1 VRNTKIGAL
10 IVAVMA
16 GASAASAAIDDPV
29 RVQNGLISGVAE
41 TVDGVRV
48 FRGIPF
54 AAPPVGDLRWRE
66 PQPVVAWAGVRKA
79 DSFSAICT
87 QTPPQG
93 SWFDLEFNRKAQ
105 PTGEDC
111 LYLNVWTA
119 AQSSDER
126 RPVLVWFHGGGFVG
140 GSGTDPSHSGSGLA
154 QKGAV
159 VVTLNYRLG
168 VFGFFAHPELTRE
181 SDHNASG
188 NYGLMDQIAA
198 LKWVHSNIAA
208 FGGDPQKVTIFGQSA
223 GSDSIALLLTSPL
236 ATGLFQRAMGES
248 GFGGGFYGPGD
259 AQARRYIEASRLD
272 EAEQRGVELG
282 KRTGAATLAELR
294 SIPADALLKAT
305 SVQSWP
311 TTGPLDTIYQR
322 FRPIVD
328 GYVVPED
335 VDSAYQEGKQ
345 MNVPV
350 LIGSVDN
357 ERANYPHPTTLQD
370 YLSWTRRQFP
380 PHF

>member
-1 VRNTKIGAL
+1 MECGFS
-10 IVAVMA
+10 
-16 GASAASAAIDDPV
+16 GASRLPL
-29 RVQNGLISGVAE
+29 RQLE
-41 TVDGVRV
+41 TYDGVSHSLSWPGPGSAKRIH
-48 FRGIPF
+48 FQQF
-54 AAPPVGDLRWRE
+54 ALKRP
-66 PQPVVAWAGVRKA
+66 RKGL
-79 DSFSAICT
+79 
-87 QTPPQG
+87 G
-93 SWFDLEFNRKAQ
+93 STSNSIASPSQRAKTAFTW
-105 PTGEDC
+105 
-111 LYLNVWTA
+111 NVWTA

-259 AQARRYIEASRLD
+259 AQARRYIEAPHLD
-272 EAEQRGVELG
+272 EAQQRGVEPRQ
-282 KRTGAATLAELR
+282 RTGAATLAELR

-328 GYVVPED
+328 GYVVSED

-370 YLSWTRRQFP
+370 YLSWTRQQFP